1 MEVEPTLYKN
11 PPSKIL
17 EHKVLRIG
25 PNHPN
30 LEHLGGPW
38 NGLDPRD
45 GGKNEAA
52 VGCPGV
58 PPCLPQPGPST
69 GLVLSRSHWK
79 HALQASSPVATG
91 KQTPT
96 LTPSRLCT
104 SLKMVRFKFEV
115 LAFSPLSS
123 FLQSRALCA

>member
-58 PPCLPQPGPST
+58 PPCLPQHRVSSLSIPLEARTPGKLT
-69 GLVLSRSHWK
+69 CSHRK
-79 HALQASSPVATG
+79 ANPHPHP
-91 KQTPT
+91 KQT
-96 LTPSRLCT
+96 
-104 SLKMVRFKFEV
+104 VHFFEDGEI
-115 LAFSPLSS
+115 
-123 FLQSRALCA
+123 